1 MLLYFSDQFSK
12 YFILSTERVDL
23 DLDLLSSFSGY
34 LPFHKIEIAMQSS
47 FDRLMNQTSLQT
59 ELRTQ
64 ILNIICIS
72 TNPLKLCYKSKTNK
86 SVILNNSTKLKFY
99 VSLVYGCC
107 QLMSAAVINVHL
119 IPKTFVF
126 YPSPCFLGLGLR

>member
-1 MLLYFSDQFSK
+1 
-12 YFILSTERVDL
+12 
-23 DLDLLSSFSGY
+23 
-34 LPFHKIEIAMQSS
+34 MQSS
-47 FDRLMNQTSLQT
+47 FDRLMNQTSLQL

-119 IPKTFVF
+119 IPKTFRLLSLPLF
-126 YPSPCFLGLGLR
+126 PWLGLEVNT